1 MKRKISLRVKLLSV
15 SLISILLISIVIFNL
30 AMVNL
35 KRVSVTLSNEKA
47 IGILNAESINID
59 KEKFKNLSKNM
70 STNDSYYQEL
80 FNKFINIKEMNNLAY
95 FYTLKIENDKA
106 IILVDGDSNPKTQV
120 SMGTDGELDKDVI
133 DDIKSG
139 KSHIEEEYFT
149 EEWGWLITAYVPIKT
164 NNNEIIGI
172 LAADINVNDLNN
184 FLNGFRNRL
193 LLITSFITLI
203 IMIFTYF
210 FSNNIIRALNKFI
223 SQFDKLSNG
232 ELSIQMEETRSDEI
246 GEMSIKAKDF
256 SDKLSKIILD
266 IKSLASTVELE
277 NENLHKSIDN
287 LVNGKKSIY
296 FCEGKVENG
305 VIQLEES
312 VDRVLDN
319 VRNQTAASEETLA
332 SLEEISAITEQISEN
347 TKKISTSSEETLNNA
362 INGETSVSK
371 MTSSMSAI
379 KESVDLSTLKVDELA
394 KLSKNIDLIV
404 DVIKNISEQ
413 TNLLALNASIEAA
426 RAGEAGR
433 GFNVVAGEI
442 KKLAEKTGSETVK
455 IEEIVSAI
463 IVEVEEVKK
472 ANKKVEVNIEQGI
485 KNSLDVKENIE
496 NILANVKENDLQI
509 QSIAEATEEQLMAS
523 TEITKAANEITNS
536 ATEIE
541 SLGLDTHNIAK
552 TLSTELQGKLELINR
567 LSNTAKELKKDLEF
581 FKVSI

>member
-1 MKRKISLRVKLLSV
+1 MKRKISLKVKLLSV
-15 SLISILLISIVIFNL
+15 SLVSVLLISVVIFSL
-30 AMVNL
+30 AIINL
-35 KRVSVTLSNEKA
+35 KRVGGSLSNEKA

-59 KEKFKNLSKNM
+59 AEKFRNLSKNM
-70 STNDSYYQEL
+70 NTNDSYYKEL
-80 FNKFINIKEMNNLAY
+80 FNKFISIKEMNSLAY
-95 FYTLKIENDKA
+95 FYSLKIENDKA

-120 SMGTDGELDKDVI
+120 PMGTDGELDRDII
-133 DDIKSG
+133 DDIKAG
-139 KSHIEEEYFT
+139 NSHIEEEYFT

-164 NNNEIIGI
+164 NNNEVIGI
-172 LAADINVNDLNN
+172 LAADINVNDLNH
-184 FLNGFRNRL
+184 FLQSFRNKL
-193 LLITSFITLI
+193 LLATSFITLI

-210 FSNNIIRALNKFI
+210 FSNSIIKALNIFI

-232 ELSIQMEETRSDEI
+232 QLSLQMRESRNDEI
-246 GEMSIKAKDF
+246 GEMSIKAKEF
-256 SDKLSKIILD
+256 SEKLSKIITD

-296 FCEGKVENG
+296 YSNGKVENG

-332 SLEEISAITEQISEN
+332 SLEEIAAITEQISEN
-347 TKKISTSSEETLNNA
+347 TKKISTSSEQTLSNA
-362 INGETSVSK
+362 INGDKSVNS
-371 MTSSMSAI
+371 MTDSMNAI
-379 KESVDLSTLKVDELA
+379 KESVDLSSLKVDELA

-455 IEEIVSAI
+455 IEKTVSAI
-463 IVEVEEVKK
+463 IMEVEEVKK
-472 ANKKVEVNIEQGI
+472 ANKAVEVNIAQGI
-485 KNSLDVKENIE
+485 KNSLEVKENIE
-496 NILANVKENDLQI
+496 NILTNVKENDLQI
-509 QSIAEATEEQLMAS
+509 QNIVEATEEQLMAS

-552 TLSTELQGKLELINR
+552 TLSTELQGKLEHINR
-567 LSNTAKELKKDLEF
+567 LSNTAKELKNDLEF
-581 FKVSI
+581 FKV

>member
-1 MKRKISLRVKLLSV
+1 MRKKISLRVKLLSV

-30 AMVNL
+30 AMINL
-35 KRVSVTLSNEKA
+35 KTVSVTLSNEKA

-223 SQFDKLSNG
+223 VQFDKLSNG
-232 ELSIQMEETRSDEI
+232 ELSIQMNESRNDEI
-246 GEMSIKAKDF
+246 GEMSIKAKEF
-256 SDKLSKIILD
+256 SEKLSKIIID

-296 FCEGKVENG
+296 FSNGKVENG

-312 VDRVLDN
+312 VDKVLDN

-347 TKKISTSSEETLNNA
+347 TKKISISSEKTLNNA
-362 INGETSVSK
+362 INSEKSVSS
-371 MTSSMSAI
+371 MTDSMNAI
-379 KESVDLSTLKVDELA
+379 KESVDLSSLKVDELA

-455 IEEIVSAI
+455 IEETVSAI
-463 IVEVEEVKK
+463 IAEVEEVKK
-472 ANKKVEVNIEQGI
+472 ANKKVEVNIDQGI

-509 QSIAEATEEQLMAS
+509 QNIAEATVEQLMAS

-567 LSNTAKELKKDLEF
+567 LSNTAKELKEDLEF
-581 FKVSI
+581 FKV

>member
-1 MKRKISLRVKLLSV
+1 MKKKISLRVKLLSV

-59 KEKFKNLSKNM
+59 KEKFKNLSKKM

-80 FNKFINIKEMNNLAY
+80 FNKFINIKEINNLAY

-106 IILVDGDSNPKTQV
+106 IILVDGDSNSKTQV
-120 SMGTDGELDKDVI
+120 SIGTDGELDKDVI

-139 KSHIEEEYFT
+139 KSYIEEEYFT

-223 SQFDKLSNG
+223 VQFDKLSNG
-232 ELSIQMEETRSDEI
+232 ELSIQMNESRNDEI
-246 GEMSIKAKDF
+246 GEMSIKAKEF
-256 SDKLSKIILD
+256 SEKLSKIIID

-296 FCEGKVENG
+296 FSNGKVENG

-312 VDRVLDN
+312 VDKVLDN

-347 TKKISTSSEETLNNA
+347 TKKISISSEKTLNNA
-362 INGETSVSK
+362 INSEKSVSS
-371 MTSSMSAI
+371 MTDSMNAI
-379 KESVDLSTLKVDELA
+379 KESVDLSSLKVDELA

-455 IEEIVSAI
+455 IEETVSAI
-463 IVEVEEVKK
+463 IAEVEEVKK
-472 ANKKVEVNIEQGI
+472 ANKKVEVNIDQGI

-509 QSIAEATEEQLMAS
+509 QNIAEATVEQLMAS

-567 LSNTAKELKKDLEF
+567 LSNTAKELKEDLEF
-581 FKVSI
+581 FKV

>member
-455 IEEIVSAI
+455 IEETVSAI

-485 KNSLDVKENIE
+485 KNSLG
-496 NILANVKENDLQI
+496 LAPTFPKFFPKFP
-509 QSIAEATEEQLMAS
+509 S
-523 TEITKAANEITNS
+523 
-536 ATEIE
+536 
-541 SLGLDTHNIAK
+541 
-552 TLSTELQGKLELINR
+552 R
-567 LSNTAKELKKDLEF
+567 LL
-581 FKVSI
+581 

>member
-455 IEEIVSAI
+455 IEETVSAI

-567 LSNTAKELKKDLEF
+567 LSNTAKELKEDLEF
-581 FKVSI
+581 FKV

>member
-1 MKRKISLRVKLLSV
+1 MKKKISLRVKLLSV

-59 KEKFKNLSKNM
+59 KEKFKNLSKKM

-106 IILVDGDSNPKTQV
+106 IILVDGDSNSKTQV
-120 SMGTDGELDKDVI
+120 SIGTDGELDKDVI

-139 KSHIEEEYFT
+139 KSYIEEEYFT

-223 SQFDKLSNG
+223 VQFDKLSNG
-232 ELSIQMEETRSDEI
+232 ELSIQMNESRNDEI
-246 GEMSIKAKDF
+246 GEMSIKAKEF
-256 SDKLSKIILD
+256 SEKLSKIIID
-266 IKSLASTVELE
+266 IKSLASIVELE

-296 FCEGKVENG
+296 FSNGKVENG

-312 VDRVLDN
+312 VDKVLDN

-347 TKKISTSSEETLNNA
+347 TKKISISSEKTLNNA
-362 INGETSVSK
+362 INSEKSVSS
-371 MTSSMSAI
+371 MTDSMNAI
-379 KESVDLSTLKVDELA
+379 KESVDLSSLKVDELA

-455 IEEIVSAI
+455 IEETVSAI
-463 IVEVEEVKK
+463 IAEVEEVKK
-472 ANKKVEVNIEQGI
+472 ANKKVEVNIDQGI

-523 TEITKAANEITNS
+523 TEITRAANEITNS

-567 LSNTAKELKKDLEF
+567 LSNTAKELKEDLEF
-581 FKVSI
+581 FKV

>member
-1 MKRKISLRVKLLSV
+1 MKKKISLRVKLLSV

-59 KEKFKNLSKNM
+59 KEKFKNLSKKM

-80 FNKFINIKEMNNLAY
+80 FNKFINIKEINNLAY

-106 IILVDGDSNPKTQV
+106 IILVDGDSNSKTQV
-120 SMGTDGELDKDVI
+120 SIGTDGELDKDVI

-139 KSHIEEEYFT
+139 KSYIEEEYFT

-223 SQFDKLSNG
+223 VQFDKLSNG
-232 ELSIQMEETRSDEI
+232 ELSIQMNESRNDEI
-246 GEMSIKAKDF
+246 GEMSIKAKEF
-256 SDKLSKIILD
+256 SEKLSKIIID

-296 FCEGKVENG
+296 FSNGKVENG

-312 VDRVLDN
+312 VDKVLDN

-347 TKKISTSSEETLNNA
+347 TKKISISSEKTLNNA
-362 INGETSVSK
+362 INSEKSVSS
-371 MTSSMSAI
+371 MTDSMNAI
-379 KESVDLSTLKVDELA
+379 KESVDLSSLKVDELA

-455 IEEIVSAI
+455 IEETVSAI
-463 IVEVEEVKK
+463 IAEVEEVKK
-472 ANKKVEVNIEQGI
+472 ANKKVEVNIDQGI

-567 LSNTAKELKKDLEF
+567 LSNTAKELKEDLEF
-581 FKVSI
+581 FKV